1 MSFARKCSLTV
12 ISLYLL
18 LLTGISRTYA
28 QEIPPYRNFTP
39 SDYNASHQNWSLAQ
53 DKQRWIFS
61 GNSDGLLI
69 FNGSEWKTIKSA
81 QLRTIRSVAVW
92 KDNVYMGGYGEIG
105 LLDQTLKSNPT
116 YKSLVHLV
124 KDKTLE
130 TEEIWNIVVNGDKL
144 YFQSFSVILEF
155 NGQEFRK
162 ITPPGN
168 IMFIHNVNG
177 RLLVQVIDSGI
188 YEIHEDGGFEL
199 LADTESF
206 KEYQVT
212 GILAQPNDA
221 LLISTA
227 KHGIFR
233 YENRKTAIWNK
244 NFQSIFID
252 FQINK
257 FIQLPDGRFAA
268 GTIRNG
274 ILVLD
279 NPGNIVFNINKKK
292 GLQNNTILSLMS
304 DIDGNI
310 WTGLDK
316 GISMVKLNSDILI
329 YPDTEGQLGTVYSA
343 IQDSD
348 GRLFLGTNQGIYYN
362 SHNNQSDH
370 ASNES
375 IFRLLPGTQGH
386 VWQLI
391 KTGGGIIAG
400 HNDGTFMIRNLTSQ
414 KISDINGGYCTVE
427 IPGNKDL
434 LLQGSYTG
442 LIILLKNKEWSF
454 SHRIMG
460 FSQPV
465 KYILPDS
472 DGHYWICGPVSG
484 IYRIK
489 PDKDFR
495 SIISIR
501 QYGQLK
507 GLESDNNPEMVSIS
521 GEVYIKQHKGYS
533 RYDRASD
540 RFIPDPDF
548 AFERSEYQLRNGKS
562 NEYFKFTRDSVYLH
576 TYNKAFQKFE
586 LRLQKDYYNVTILN
600 NGQYH
605 FCMEDGYA
613 VTTPLPYPAQNN
625 RTIPIIP
632 DYIKIK
638 EKGIVF
644 DLEHREVINL
654 QYNQNDFEVYFHQPV
669 FQTQARFRTQLEGHD
684 REWSEWSPLSKAS
697 FNNIRHGKY
706 TLWIA
711 SSVDD
716 QKIKIVVNIAPP
728 WFRSW
733 WAYIFYI
740 LLSVLLIKA
749 SFIYF
754 NHKIV
759 IAEQKIKS
767 ENERILR
774 EHKTEMDNQRL
785 QAENIAKS
793 KELANSTIHL
803 VKKNELLLEI
813 KEELSNARKNVNMGL
828 SPVVYQK
835 LVHLISE
842 NITSDEDWNLFESSF
857 TEVHKTF
864 MKKLKQ
870 NYPELSPADLKL
882 AAFLKMDMTSKEIA
896 PLFNI
901 SLRGLENKRYRL
913 RKKIGLPNEANLNEF
928 FMNFD

>member
-1 MSFARKCSLTV
+1 MSFVRKCTSTVLT
-12 ISLYLL
+12 LFLL
-18 LLTGISRTYA
+18 LSSGLQCIYA

-53 DKQRWIFS
+53 DKKRWIFS

-69 FNGSEWKTIKSA
+69 FNGSEWKTVRSA

-92 KDNVYMGGYGEIG
+92 KDKVYMGGYGEIG
-105 LLDQTLKSNPT
+105 FLDQTSKNNPT
-116 YKSLVHLV
+116 YKSLVNLV

-130 TEEIWNIVVNGDKL
+130 TEEIWNIVDNGDKL
-144 YFQSFSVILEF
+144 YFQSFSVILEY

-162 ITPPGN
+162 IIPPGN

-188 YEIHEDGGFEL
+188 YEFHKDGGFEL
-199 LADTESF
+199 LAGTETV

-212 GILAQPNDA
+212 GILAQADDG

-227 KHGIFR
+227 KNGIFR
-233 YENRKTAIWNK
+233 YENKKTTIWNK
-244 NFQSIFID
+244 NIQNTFID

-257 FIQLPDGRFAA
+257 FIQLPDGRYAA

-279 NPGNIVFNINKKK
+279 NHGNIVFSVNKRK
-292 GLQNNTILSLMS
+292 GLQNNTILSLIS
-304 DIDGNI
+304 DVDGNI
-310 WTGLDK
+310 WAGLDK

-343 IQDSD
+343 LQDND
-348 GRLFLGTNQGIYYN
+348 GRLFLGTNQGIFYN
-362 SHNNQSDH
+362 INNQSDH
-370 ASNES
+370 TTNES

-386 VWQLI
+386 VWQLFN
-391 KTGGGIIAG
+391 TGEGIIAG
-400 HNDGTFMIRNLTSQ
+400 HNDGTFIIHNLTSQ

-427 IPGNKDL
+427 IPGIKNL
-434 LLQGSYTG
+434 LLQGTYTG
-442 LIILLKNKEWSF
+442 LIILLKNNEWAF
-454 SHRIMG
+454 SHRITG
-460 FSQPV
+460 FNQPV

-472 DGHYWICGPVSG
+472 GGYYWICGPVSG
-484 IYRIK
+484 VYRIK
-489 PDKDFR
+489 PDKEFR
-495 SIISIR
+495 SITSIR
-501 QYGQLK
+501 QYNQLK
-507 GLESDNNPEMVSIS
+507 GLESDNSPEMVSIS
-521 GEVYIKQHKGYS
+521 GEIYIKQPKGYS
-533 RYDRASD
+533 RYDRTSD
-540 RFIPDPDF
+540 QFVPAPDF
-548 AFERSEYQLRNGKS
+548 GFDQGEYQLRNGKI
-562 NEYFKFTRDSVYLH
+562 NEYIKFTRDSVYL
-576 TYNKAFQKFE
+576 YAGNNAFQKFE
-586 LRLQKDYYNVTILN
+586 LRLQKDFYNVTMLS
-600 NGQYH
+600 NGQYL
-605 FCMEDGYA
+605 FCMEDGFA
-613 VTTPLPYPAQNN
+613 VTTPLPYTIQNN
-625 RTIPIIP
+625 RNIPIIP

-644 DLEHREVINL
+644 DLEHREIINL
-654 QYNQNDFEVYFHQPV
+654 RYNQNDFEVYFHQPV
-669 FQTQARFRTQLEGHD
+669 FQTQARFRTKMEGHD
-684 REWSEWSPLSKAS
+684 REWSEWSSIPKAS
-697 FNNIRHGKY
+697 FKNISHGKF

-711 SSVDD
+711 SSVDN
-716 QKIKIVVNIAPP
+716 QKVKILLNIAPP

-733 WAYIFYI
+733 WAYLFYI
-740 LLSVLLIKA
+740 LISAIILKLTH
-749 SFIYF
+749 IYF
-754 NHKIV
+754 NHRIIV
-759 IAEQKIKS
+759 AEQKIKS

-813 KEELSNARKNVNMGL
+813 KEELSNARKNTNMGL

-857 TEVHKTF
+857 TEVHNTF

-870 NYPELSPADLKL
+870 NFPELSP

-913 RKKIGLPNEANLNEF
+913 RKKIGLANEANLNEF